1 MRIRTI
7 GLLLIF
13 ISLLGCSRG
22 GETIEADNNDTRI
35 QVCFTPGQ
43 DCTAM
48 LVDTI
53 NAAQKNVEVQAYSFT
68 SYPIAKALVQ
78 AAGRGVDVEVIL
90 DKTQFDGQHFS
101 VSGYLYQHGISLYE
115 DDTVNIAHNKVMIFD
130 GNTLET
136 GSFNFTKAAQTQ
148 NAENMLIIHNPE
160 VAAAY
165 LKNWQD
171 RKNHS
176 EKINSMKFQN

>member
-1 MRIRTI
+1 MIT
-7 GLLLIF
+7 GL
-13 ISLLGCSRG
+13 LLGCSHN
-22 GETIEADNNDTRI
+22 GESIEANNSDTRI

-48 LVDTI
+48 LVDEI
-53 NAAQKNVEVQAYSFT
+53 NAAQKSIQVQAYSFT
-68 SYPIAKALVQ
+68 SYKIAKALVQ
-78 AAGRGVDVEVIL
+78 AQNRGVDIAIIL

-101 VSGYLYQHGISLYE
+101 VAPYLFQHHITLLE

-148 NAENMLIIHNPE
+148 NAENMLIIHNPA
-160 VAAAY
+160 VAQAY
-165 LKNWQD
+165 FKNWQD
-171 RKNHS
+171 RKKQS
-176 EKINSMKFQN
+176 VEVTQATFQN